1 MRWSFARGKR
11 EKRGIPTLEKL
22 GFCVHIFVA
31 AKMKC
36 LALII
41 LPLFIAPALLA
52 SELGAAVERLE
63 EPTLENAKLVLGELD
78 ALIAKGDART
88 VTLGKKMHRSVKRLF
103 TKEYNVNESRK
114 MAEVREAKAKQFDQN
129 ARQWLK
135 PNIHGKVNK
144 LAASAAFRD
153 AKELRR
159 ESQWA
164 QEKSSKEWL
173 EEVSDYEKMLGD
185 LQFSKEDEAL
195 IILASVLIKVVKET
209 SWVDRPLLKYDGAR
223 IQFIRDRATNIDRW
237 LTLAAHAADADE
249 LELSYDFYR
258 KAGSE
263 SGRFRV
269 GAKLANQLE
278 SEGYLGS
285 AVNFWKR
292 LDEGDRANELRKEKS
307 KLSHEDY
314 KSLEG
319 AALTRNVAPAC
330 VRISTANGQES
341 GFFFKEGG
349 HVVTCKRILL
359 GQDGKVLPVRVTLED
374 GQSFKAKVLGISE
387 GNDIAALKIACRVHE
402 LLPIG
407 DREDLKSGLTLKLFG
422 LAAKDKNV
430 ADVIPCTVLSPME
443 SWKNQPTSK
452 LALDASRECRGGPVV
467 DRKGRVMGIFLASK
481 TGSARSLEAG
491 AIHAFLKGL

>member
-1 MRWSFARGKR
+1 
-11 EKRGIPTLEKL
+11 
-22 GFCVHIFVA
+22 
-31 AKMKC
+31 
-36 LALII
+36 
-41 LPLFIAPALLA
+41 
-52 SELGAAVERLE
+52 
-63 EPTLENAKLVLGELD
+63 
-78 ALIAKGDART
+78 
-88 VTLGKKMHRSVKRLF
+88 
-103 TKEYNVNESRK
+103 
-114 MAEVREAKAKQFDQN
+114 
-129 ARQWLK
+129 
-135 PNIHGKVNK
+135 
-144 LAASAAFRD
+144 
-153 AKELRR
+153 
-159 ESQWA
+159 
-164 QEKSSKEWL
+164 
-173 EEVSDYEKMLGD
+173 
-185 LQFSKEDEAL
+185 
-195 IILASVLIKVVKET
+195 
-209 SWVDRPLLKYDGAR
+209 
-223 IQFIRDRATNIDRW
+223 

-249 LELSYDFYR
+249 FELSYDFYR

-491 AIHAFLKGL
+491 AIHAFLKRL

>member
-1 MRWSFARGKR
+1 
-11 EKRGIPTLEKL
+11 
-22 GFCVHIFVA
+22 
-31 AKMKC
+31 
-36 LALII
+36 
-41 LPLFIAPALLA
+41 
-52 SELGAAVERLE
+52 
-63 EPTLENAKLVLGELD
+63 
-78 ALIAKGDART
+78 
-88 VTLGKKMHRSVKRLF
+88 
-103 TKEYNVNESRK
+103 
-114 MAEVREAKAKQFDQN
+114 
-129 ARQWLK
+129 
-135 PNIHGKVNK
+135 
-144 LAASAAFRD
+144 
-153 AKELRR
+153 
-159 ESQWA
+159 
-164 QEKSSKEWL
+164 
-173 EEVSDYEKMLGD
+173 MLGD
-185 LQFSKEDEAL
+185 LLFSKEDEAL

-209 SWVDRPLLKYDGAR
+209 SWVERPLLEYDDAR

-237 LTLAAHAADADE
+237 LTLAAHAVDAGE

-269 GAKLANQLE
+269 GAKLAKQLE

-285 AVNFWKR
+285 AINFWKR
-292 LDEGDRANELRKEKS
+292 LDEVDRANELQGRKL

-341 GFFFKEGG
+341 GFFYKEGG
-349 HVVTCKRILL
+349 HVVICKRILL

-430 ADVIPCTVLSPME
+430 ADVVPCTVLSPME
-443 SWKNQPTSK
+443 PWKNQPTSK
-452 LALDASRECRGGPVV
+452 LALDASREFRGGPIV
-467 DRKGRVMGIFLASK
+467 DRWGRVMGIFLTSK

-491 AIHAFLKGL
+491 AIQAFLKRL

>member
-1 MRWSFARGKR
+1 MRRSFARGKR

-36 LALII
+36 FALII
-41 LPLFIAPALLA
+41 LPLFIVPVLLA
-52 SELGAAVERLE
+52 SELGEAVERLE
-63 EPTLENAKLVLGELD
+63 EPTIENAKLVLEELD
-78 ALIAKGDART
+78 TLIAKGDART

-114 MAEVREAKAKQFDQN
+114 MAEAREAKAKQFDRN
-129 ARQWLK
+129 ARQWLR

-144 LAASAAFRD
+144 LAASAAYRD
-153 AKELRR
+153 ARELRR

-195 IILASVLIKVVKET
+195 IILASVLMKVVKET
-209 SWVDRPLLKYDGAR
+209 SWVDRPLLKYDNAR

-237 LTLAAHAADADE
+237 LTLAAHAADAGE

-285 AVNFWKR
+285 AINFWKR
-292 LDEGDRANELRKEKS
+292 LGEVDHANELQDRKP

-314 KSLEG
+314 KALEG

-330 VRISTANGQES
+330 VRISTANGQET
-341 GFFFKEGG
+341 GFFYKEGG
-349 HVVTCKRILL
+349 HVVACKRILL

-374 GQSFKAKVLGISE
+374 GQSFKAEVLGVSE
-387 GNDIAALKIACRVHE
+387 KNDIAALKIGCRVHE

-407 DREDLKSGLTLKLFG
+407 GRENLKSGVTLKLFG

-443 SWKNQPTSK
+443 FWKNQPTSR
-452 LALDASRECRGGPVV
+452 LALDASGECRGGPVV
-467 DRKGRVMGIFLASK
+467 DHRGRVMGIFLASK

-491 AIHAFLKGL
+491 AIHAFLKRL

>member
-1 MRWSFARGKR
+1 
-11 EKRGIPTLEKL
+11 
-22 GFCVHIFVA
+22 
-31 AKMKC
+31 MKC
-36 LALII
+36 FALII
-41 LPLFIAPALLA
+41 LPLFVVPALLA
-52 SELGAAVERLE
+52 SELGEAVERLE
-63 EPTLENAKLVLGELD
+63 EPTIENAKLVLEELD

-114 MAEVREAKAKQFDQN
+114 MAEAREVKAKQFDRN
-129 ARQWLK
+129 ARQWLR

-144 LAASAAFRD
+144 LAASAAYRD
-153 AKELRR
+153 ARELRR

-195 IILASVLIKVVKET
+195 IILASVLMKVVKET
-209 SWVDRPLLKYDGAR
+209 SWVDRPLLKYDNAR

-237 LTLAAHAADADE
+237 LTLAAHAADAGE

-285 AVNFWKR
+285 AINFWRR
-292 LDEGDRANELRKEKS
+292 LGEVDHANELQDRKP

-314 KSLEG
+314 KALEG
-319 AALTRNVAPAC
+319 AALTRNVAPSC
-330 VRISTANGQES
+330 VRISTVNGQET
-341 GFFFKEGG
+341 GFFYKEGG
-349 HVVTCKRILL
+349 HVVACKRILL
-359 GQDGKVLPVRVTLED
+359 DQDGKVLPVRVTLED
-374 GQSFKAKVLGISE
+374 GQSFKAEVLGISE
-387 GNDIAALKIACRVHE
+387 KNDIAALKIGCRVHE

-407 DREDLKSGLTLKLFG
+407 GREDLKSGVTLKLFG

-443 SWKNQPTSK
+443 FWKNQSTSK
-452 LALDASRECRGGPVV
+452 LALDASGECRGGPIV
-467 DRKGRVMGIFLASK
+467 DHRGRVMGIFLASK

-491 AIHAFLKGL
+491 AIHAFLKRL

>member
-1 MRWSFARGKR
+1 MRRSFARGKR

-36 LALII
+36 FALII
-41 LPLFIAPALLA
+41 LPLFVVPALLA
-52 SELGAAVERLE
+52 SELGEAVERLE
-63 EPTLENAKLVLGELD
+63 EPTIENAKLVLEELD

-114 MAEVREAKAKQFDQN
+114 MAEAREAKAKQFDRN
-129 ARQWLK
+129 ARQWLR

-144 LAASAAFRD
+144 LAASAAYRD
-153 AKELRR
+153 ARELRR

-195 IILASVLIKVVKET
+195 IILASVLMKVVKET
-209 SWVDRPLLKYDGAR
+209 SWVDRPLLKYDNAR

-237 LTLAAHAADADE
+237 LTLAAHAADAGE

-285 AVNFWKR
+285 AINFLRR
-292 LDEGDRANELRKEKS
+292 LGEVDHANELQDRKP

-314 KSLEG
+314 KALEG
-319 AALTRNVAPAC
+319 AALTRNVAPSC
-330 VRISTANGQES
+330 VRISTVNGQET
-341 GFFFKEGG
+341 GFFYKGGG
-349 HVVTCKRILL
+349 HVLACKRILL

-374 GQSFKAKVLGISE
+374 GQSFKAEVLGISE
-387 GNDIAALKIACRVHE
+387 KNDIAALKIGCRVHE

-407 DREDLKSGLTLKLFG
+407 GREDLKSGVTLKLFG

-430 ADVIPCTVLSPME
+430 VDVIPCTVLSPME
-443 SWKNQPTSK
+443 FWKNQPTSK
-452 LALDASRECRGGPVV
+452 LALDASGECRGGPIV
-467 DRKGRVMGIFLASK
+467 DHRGRVMGIFLASK

-491 AIHAFLKGL
+491 AIHAFLKSL